1 MSSALQEY
9 FFHGKDKFELNREI
23 FLRIIKDDPNLYNY
37 YEEALFPTYNTLL
50 QRFWSYK
57 DEVEKL
63 PGYGTSPTYKPK
75 DQEQTSYCAL
85 DGVVTQQCKNGVCL
99 ITDEGVPLCLNFEAE
114 CAAFNNKPRP
124 LRSDV
129 NRKGDSKDINK
140 IDKINK
146 LIKEVRS
153 KLTKIGEIDRSFKQT
168 IRAIDFEL
176 YKMKHQLNFK
186 YSNRYDKSFA
196 TEVQSDNEP
205 IVSNTTV
212 GSSEH
217 REVNVDFEE
226 SNPGP
231 EMILNNNYDPSLHT
245 IHRTDAELMEFCK
258 RPVFIAERTW
268 YSSDNPNDT
277 IVVVNPWGKII
288 NNSIMKKKLDNYSYF
303 TATLRIKVLLNS
315 TPFNYGLAI
324 LS

>member
-1 MSSALQEY
+1 MLLVGVKSKTVTPEHQAVASMSSALQEY
-9 FFHGKDKFELNREI
+9 FFHGKDRFELNREI
-23 FLRIIKDDPNLYNY
+23 FLRIIKDDPDLYNY

-99 ITDEGVPLCLNFEAE
+99 ITDEGVPLCPYFEDE
-114 CAAFNNKPRP
+114 CAAFNKQPRS

-129 NRKGDSKDINK
+129 NRKGDLKDINK

-146 LIKEVRS
+146 MIKEVRS

-186 YSNRYDKSFA
+186 HSNRYDKSFV
-196 TEVQSDNEP
+196 TEVQADN
-205 IVSNTTV
+205 S
-212 GSSEH
+212 
-217 REVNVDFEE
+217 
-226 SNPGP
+226 
-231 EMILNNNYDPSLHT
+231 
-245 IHRTDAELMEFCK
+245 
-258 RPVFIAERTW
+258 
-268 YSSDNPNDT
+268 
-277 IVVVNPWGKII
+277 VVNHKTTEGNQEEREI
-288 NNSIMKKKLDNYSYF
+288 NVEFDDNNKGVS
-303 TATLRIKVLLNS
+303 
-315 TPFNYGLAI
+315 
-324 LS
+324 